1 MNKNRKFI
9 RILAVATAAFSLLC
23 SSACAKKDPTEETN
37 KGKQWTF
44 DPTLSEE
51 YKPTDTDIVL
61 AENGK
66 TDYVIVVPEENPWA
80 INQARTELQ
89 TFFSEATGAN
99 LPVKADTGLT
109 FDTDKKYISLGNT
122 TVYQGSDMN
131 LTIEEYDEDGFHIKR
146 FGNTVII
153 AGAENN
159 GTMYG
164 IYDFLY
170 YNLGVKMWANEEIT
184 VPKHEKVYL
193 KDFDYKSVP
202 DISNRTLGIWYNC
215 YPEIL
220 EYRLKLNHNNGKNW
234 IAWCHTSF
242 ELLPP
247 DTYQKE
253 HPDWYYPYYENAEK
267 KPQQL
272 CYTNKEMKAKLIEI
286 LKAKVE
292 ANPVKYGLLQ
302 IGQEDNSSFCDCD
315 NCMVEIE
322 KYGYGGLFMRFM
334 NEIADIM
341 NPWVEETYGGER
353 TIKWIMFAYGKTVP
367 APATRND
374 DGSYTPI
381 DQSVIAHENVGVMIA
396 PLGSDWSHSL
406 VDGEHNEETK
416 ASIEGWLAIQPE
428 FYIYTY
434 NVVFDNLMI
443 FMDHW
448 SYVKESYQIFE
459 QIGAEFIFDQGA
471 NHRSMPFF
479 ELSNYVRSKLLWDL
493 HTDVEGAI
501 DDFMTAYYKAAA
513 PKVKEYFDL
522 VRTRY
527 KLIEAEMNANGEKF
541 WLPSY
546 VRYDSALLSEE
557 YWPKEWLLNGIKIY
571 DEALSLCE
579 QIADPTEREMAIKRV
594 KAERLSPIYLLM
606 QLYRS
611 TLNNADIRYYMA
623 EFKEG
628 CEVNSIDYYTEHGK
642 AQGDTVQ
649 KLLDGWST
657 AIN

>member
-23 SSACAKKDPTEETN
+23 SSACAKKDPTVETN

-242 ELLPP
+242 EFCRPIP
-247 DTYQKE
+247 IKRSIPIGIIRTTK
-253 HPDWYYPYYENAEK
+253 
-267 KPQQL
+267 
-272 CYTNKEMKAKLIEI
+272 MRIR
-286 LKAKVE
+286 
-292 ANPVKYGLLQ
+292 NP
-302 IGQEDNSSFCDCD
+302 NSF
-315 NCMVEIE
+315 
-322 KYGYGGLFMRFM
+322 
-334 NEIADIM
+334 
-341 NPWVEETYGGER
+341 
-353 TIKWIMFAYGKTVP
+353 
-367 APATRND
+367 
-374 DGSYTPI
+374 
-381 DQSVIAHENVGVMIA
+381 VI
-396 PLGSDWSHSL
+396 
-406 VDGEHNEETK
+406 
-416 ASIEGWLAIQPE
+416 
-428 FYIYTY
+428 
-434 NVVFDNLMI
+434 
-443 FMDHW
+443 
-448 SYVKESYQIFE
+448 
-459 QIGAEFIFDQGA
+459 
-471 NHRSMPFF
+471 
-479 ELSNYVRSKLLWDL
+479 
-493 HTDVEGAI
+493 
-501 DDFMTAYYKAAA
+501 
-513 PKVKEYFDL
+513 
-522 VRTRY
+522 RTR
-527 KLIEAEMNANGEKF
+527 K
-541 WLPSY
+541 
-546 VRYDSALLSEE
+546 
-557 YWPKEWLLNGIKIY
+557 
-571 DEALSLCE
+571 
-579 QIADPTEREMAIKRV
+579 
-594 KAERLSPIYLLM
+594 
-606 QLYRS
+606 
-611 TLNNADIRYYMA
+611 
-623 EFKEG
+623 
-628 CEVNSIDYYTEHGK
+628 
-642 AQGDTVQ
+642 
-649 KLLDGWST
+649 
-657 AIN
+657 